1 LRNFENFKNFS
12 NLCSKKTKKMSRK
25 KLNIGLFGF
34 GCVGFGLYEVLQ
46 KTPGLKA
53 NIKNICVKDKDKKRE
68 IGSENFTFNKEAI
81 FNDPE
86 INVIVELIDDADAA
100 YEIVTRALKSGKAVV
115 SANKKMIAE
124 HFEELLALQREY
136 KVPLLYE
143 AACCASIPIIR
154 NLEEYYDNDLLESI
168 QGIVN
173 GSTNYILTKTFKDNL
188 SYEDALKEAQEQG
201 FAESNPILDTGGF
214 DAKYKLLILLA
225 HSFGY
230 IAKPD
235 DLLHIGINNIGG
247 LELKYARGKGL
258 KIKLVA
264 QAFKNPD
271 GSISAFVLPKF
282 VASEDRLFNVDDV
295 FNGVIAKT
303 SFADEQFFVGKG
315 AGAHPT
321 ASAVLSDIS
330 ALSYDYHYE
339 YKKIAQQEN
348 LILSDD
354 VNLKVFLRHAVED
367 AVALKKQ
374 FLTIDESYL
383 NQETGYI
390 TGTIS
395 LENLRNIHFDERFDT
410 SFVLLQVEKEVLI
423 DDDNLQLANLELA

>member
-1 LRNFENFKNFS
+1 
-12 NLCSKKTKKMSRK
+12 MSRK

-68 IGSENFTFNKEAI
+68 IGAENFTFEKEDI

-86 INVIVELIDDADAA
+86 INVIVELIDDANAA

-115 SANKKMIAE
+115 TANKKMVAE

-136 KVPLLYE
+136 NVPLLYE

-173 GSTNYILTKTFKDNL
+173 GSTNYILTKTFKENL
-188 SYEDALKEAQEQG
+188 SYEDALKEAQEKG

-235 DLLHIGINNIGG
+235 DLLNIGINNIGG
-247 LELKYARGKGL
+247 LELKYAREKGL

-264 QAFKNPD
+264 QAFKNLD
-271 GSISAFVLPKF
+271 GNISAFVIPKF
-282 VASEDRLFNVDDV
+282 VEAEDRLFNVDDV
-295 FNGVIAKT
+295 FNGVITKT

-330 ALSYDYHYE
+330 ALSYDYQYE
-339 YKKIAQQEN
+339 YKKIAQQED
-348 LILSDD
+348 LSLSDA
-354 VNLKVFLRHAVED
+354 VNLKVFLRHQVED
-367 AVALKKQ
+367 AVTLKKH
-374 FLTIDESYL
+374 FSNIDESYL
-383 NQETGYI
+383 NHESGYI

-395 LENLRNIHFDERFDT
+395 LENLRTIHFDESFDK
-410 SFVLLQVEKEVLI
+410 SFVLLNVE
-423 DDDNLQLANLELA
+423 N

>member
-1 LRNFENFKNFS
+1 MEI
-12 NLCSKKTKKMSRK
+12 CEICVPKKLKMSRK

-53 NIKNICVKDKDKKRE
+53 NIKNICVKDKDKRRE
-68 IGSENFTFNKEAI
+68 IGAENFTFNKEDI

-136 KVPLLYE
+136 GVPLLYE
-143 AACCASIPIIR
+143 AACCASMPIIR

-173 GSTNYILTKTFKDNL
+173 GSTNYILTKTFKENL
-188 SYEDALKEAQEQG
+188 SYEEALKQAQEKG

-235 DLLHIGINNIGG
+235 DLLNIGINNIGG
-247 LELKYARGKGL
+247 LELKYAREKGL

-264 QAFKNPD
+264 QAFKNTD
-271 GSISAFVLPKF
+271 GNISAFVIPKF
-282 VASEDRLFNVDDV
+282 VDAEDRLFNVDDV
-295 FNGVIAKT
+295 FNGVITKT

-330 ALSYDYHYE
+330 ALSYDYQYE
-339 YKKIAQQEN
+339 YKKIAQQEDLN
-348 LILSDD
+348 LSEA
-354 VNLKVFLRHAVED
+354 VNLKVFLRHQVED
-367 AVALKKQ
+367 AVTLKKH
-374 FLTIDESYL
+374 FSNIDESYL
-383 NQETGYI
+383 NHESGYI

-395 LENLRNIHFDERFDT
+395 LENLRSIHFDESFDK
-410 SFVLLQVEKEVLI
+410 SFVLLNIE
-423 DDDNLQLANLELA
+423 N

>member
-1 LRNFENFKNFS
+1 
-12 NLCSKKTKKMSRK
+12 MSRK

-34 GCVGFGLYEVLQ
+34 GCVGYGLYEVLQ

-53 NIKNICVKDKDKKRE
+53 DIRKICVKDKNKSRE
-68 IGSENFTFNKEAI
+68 IAAENFTFDKNDI

-100 YEIVTRALKSGKAVV
+100 YEIVTTALKSGKAVV

-124 HFEELLALQREY
+124 HFEELLELQRKH

-143 AACCASIPIIR
+143 AACCASMPIIR

-173 GSTNYILTKTFKDNL
+173 GSTNYILTKTFKENL
-188 SYEDALKEAQEQG
+188 SYEEALKEAQEKG

-230 IAKPD
+230 IARPEN
-235 DLLHIGINNIGG
+235 LLNIGIDNIGG
-247 LELKYARGKGL
+247 LELKYAREKGL

-264 QAFKNPD
+264 QAFKNTD
-271 GSISAFVLPKF
+271 GNITAFVIPKF
-282 VASEDRLFNVDDV
+282 VDSADRLFNVDDV
-295 FNGVIAKT
+295 FNGVITKT

-330 ALSYDYHYE
+330 ALSYDYQYE
-339 YKKIAQQEN
+339 YKKIAQQEDYS
-348 LILSDD
+348 LSDD
-354 VNLKVFLRHAVED
+354 VNLKVFLRHQIED
-367 AVALKKQ
+367 AVTLKKH
-374 FLTIDESYL
+374 FSAIDESYL
-383 NQETGYI
+383 NHESGYI

-395 LENLRNIHFDERFDT
+395 LEKLRNIHFDESIDK
-410 SFVLLQVEKEVLI
+410 SFVLLDI
-423 DDDNLQLANLELA
+423 A

>member
-1 LRNFENFKNFS
+1 
-12 NLCSKKTKKMSRK
+12 MSRK

-53 NIKNICVKDKDKKRE
+53 DIRKICVKDKNKPRE
-68 IGSENFTFNKEAI
+68 IGAENFTFDRNDI

-100 YEIVTRALKSGKAVV
+100 YKIVTTALKSGKAVV

-124 HFEELLALQREY
+124 HFEELLELQRKH

-143 AACCASIPIIR
+143 AACCASMPIIR

-173 GSTNYILTKTFKDNL
+173 GSTNYILTKTFKENL
-188 SYEDALKEAQEQG
+188 SYEEALKEAQEKG

-230 IAKPD
+230 IARPEN
-235 DLLHIGINNIGG
+235 LLNIGIDNIGG
-247 LELKYARGKGL
+247 LELKYAREKGL

-264 QAFKNPD
+264 QAFKNTD
-271 GSISAFVLPKF
+271 GNITAFVIPKF
-282 VASEDRLFNVDDV
+282 VDSADRLFNVDDV
-295 FNGVIAKT
+295 FNGVITKT
-303 SFADEQFFVGKG
+303 CFADEQFFVGKG

-330 ALSYDYHYE
+330 ALSYDYQYE
-339 YKKIAQQEN
+339 YKKIAQQEDYS
-348 LILSDD
+348 LSDD
-354 VNLKVFLRHAVED
+354 VNLKVFLRHQIED
-367 AVALKKQ
+367 AVTLKKH
-374 FLTIDESYL
+374 FSAIDESYL
-383 NQETGYI
+383 NHESGYI

-395 LENLRNIHFDERFDT
+395 LEKLRNIHFDESIDK
-410 SFVLLQVEKEVLI
+410 SFVLLDI
-423 DDDNLQLANLELA
+423 A

>member
-1 LRNFENFKNFS
+1 
-12 NLCSKKTKKMSRK
+12 MSRK

-68 IGSENFTFNKEAI
+68 IGAGNFTFNKEDI

-188 SYEDALKEAQEQG
+188 SYEAALKEAQEKG

-235 DLLHIGINNIGG
+235 DLLNIGINNISG
-247 LELKYARGKGL
+247 LELKYAREKGL

-271 GSISAFVLPKF
+271 GSISAFVIPKF
-282 VASEDRLFNVDDV
+282 VDAEDRLFNVDDV
-295 FNGVIAKT
+295 FNGVITKT

-330 ALSYDYHYE
+330 ALSYDYQYE
-339 YKKIAQQEN
+339 YKKIAQQED
-348 LILSDD
+348 LSLSDD
-354 VNLKVFLRHAVED
+354 VNLKVFLRHSVED

-374 FLTIDESYL
+374 FLNIDESYL
-383 NQETGYI
+383 NQESGYI

-395 LENLRNIHFDERFDT
+395 LENLTNIHFDDSFDT
-410 SFVLLQVEKEVLI
+410 SFVLLEVVKNVSI
-423 DDDNLQLANLELA
+423 ADENLQLANLELA

>member
-1 LRNFENFKNFS
+1 
-12 NLCSKKTKKMSRK
+12 MSRK

-53 NIKNICVKDKDKKRE
+53 NIKNICVKDRNKTRE
-68 IGSENFTFNKEAI
+68 IGVENFTFDKNDI
-81 FNDPE
+81 FNDTE

-100 YEIVTRALKSGKAVV
+100 YEIVTTALKSGKAVV

-124 HFEELLALQREY
+124 HFEELLELQR
-136 KVPLLYE
+136 KHNVPLLYE
-143 AACCASIPIIR
+143 AACCASMPIIR

-173 GSTNYILTKTFKDNL
+173 GSTNYILTKTFKENL
-188 SYEDALKEAQEQG
+188 SYDEALKQAQEKG

-230 IAKPD
+230 IAKPE
-235 DLLHIGINNIGG
+235 DLLNIGINNIGG
-247 LELKYARGKGL
+247 LELKYAREKGL

-264 QAFKNPD
+264 QAFKNND
-271 GSISAFVLPKF
+271 GNISAFVIPKF
-282 VASEDRLFNVDDV
+282 VDTEDRLFNVDDV
-295 FNGVIAKT
+295 FNGVITKT

-330 ALSYDYHYE
+330 ALSYDYQYE

-348 LILSDD
+348 ISLSDD
-354 VNLKVFLRHAVED
+354 VNLKVFLRHQIED
-367 AVALKKQ
+367 AVTLKKH
-374 FLTIDESYL
+374 FSTIDESYL
-383 NQETGYI
+383 NHESGYI

-395 LENLRNIHFDERFDT
+395 LESLRNIHFDESFDK
-410 SFVLLQVEKEVLI
+410 SFVLLEI
-423 DDDNLQLANLELA
+423 AN